1 MEAIAV
7 FGGAAAI
14 LSIAV
19 EFGKMGERLH
29 KLVKTAPMAKVRWH
43 LVVFS
48 RSCLGQ
54 DVIFVLKVISA
65 LAAGSHV
72 ILSLL
77 GMLLCSG

>member
-29 KLVKTAPMAKVRWH
+29 KLVKTAPMAKSDGISWYSRDLVWVRT
-43 LVVFS
+43 LF
-48 RSCLGQ
+48 
-54 DVIFVLKVISA
+54 
-65 LAAGSHV
+65 
-72 ILSLL
+72 
-77 GMLLCSG
+77 LC

>member
-29 KLVKTAPMAKVRWH
+29 KLVKTAPMAIRWH

-54 DVIFVLKVISA
+54 DVIFVLKVF
-65 LAAGSHV
+65 LPWQ
-72 ILSLL
+72 L
-77 GMLLCSG
+77 GVM